1 MATGKLAY
9 NGVKIL
15 VFGRDFLKILY
26 PFSVILSLSFLG
38 ELLNHLLPLP
48 IPASV
53 YGLLLLFLSLK
64 LNIVKLEK
72 IESLGNAMI
81 SLLPILF
88 VPPVVNLLAC
98 WEVVQQN
105 LLAIAAIVL
114 LSTILVFGISG
125 KISQLIMDR
134 KGEK

>member
-1 MATGKLAY
+1 M
-9 NGVKIL
+9 
-15 VFGRDFLKILY
+15 KILY
-26 PFSVILSLSFLG
+26 PFSVILGFSFLG

-98 WEVVQQN
+98 WDVVRDN
-105 LLAIAAIVL
+105 LLAIGAIVL
-114 LSTILVFGISG
+114 LSTVLVFGISG
-125 KISQLIMDR
+125 KIAQLIMDR
-134 KGEK
+134 KGDK